1 MCGDSEGRGRVCTV
15 RLHQGLRDI
24 PNVSTYLHQRP
35 RRILSD
41 SSGAVR
47 EERLAVGKEE
57 ESGEAIQR
65 ASDWCAGYSHH
76 DGRNGGLRNVP
87 FICSHFG
94 ESPSCV
100 LSNRCCPI

>member
-65 ASDWCAGYSHH
+65 ASDWRAASAIS
-76 DGRNGGLRNVP
+76 RVPQGGLRNVP
-87 FICSHFG
+87 NIG
-94 ESPSCV
+94 
-100 LSNRCCPI
+100 